1 MPSGGRRPGAGAPKG
16 NRNRLRHGLAS
27 RYVQETL
34 LPALA
39 PYPDLHRW
47 FLNFQRK
54 ARRNK
59 KAQRGSSAS
68 IIETLIYISEFP
80 ADHPRRRFALQAL
93 NHKLERALS
102 F

>member
-1 MPSGGRRPGAGAPKG
+1 MPSGGKRPGAGAPKG

-27 RYVQETL
+27 KRVQESL
-34 LPALA
+34 LPSLA
-39 PYPDLHRW
+39 PYPFLHRW
-47 FLNFQRK
+47 FLNFQHK

-68 IIETLIYISEFP
+68 TIATLIAISELP
-80 ADHPRRRFALQAL
+80 ADHPTRCSALQSL
-93 NHKLERALS
+93 NQKCQRELS